1 MQKQPTNKQQKNNNR
16 EEFQLLSLI
25 NLTNCRCTDVLR
37 YTAQSKIKVPSLHS
51 ENDIDYL
58 LAFVL
63 KKERNLLWLLPV
75 RGGELVLKVL
85 KFSLLSMMGEA
96 KMVCVLLKE
105 PSGSVSWSI

>member
-25 NLTNCRCTDVLR
+25 NLTNCRYTDVLR

-63 KKERNLLWLLPV
+63 KKERNLLWLLP
-75 RGGELVLKVL
+75 ELV
-85 KFSLLSMMGEA
+85 SL
-96 KMVCVLLKE
+96 C
-105 PSGSVSWSI
+105 